1 MDTRPGE
8 DVVRQGD
15 VADAL
20 YVIYSGTL
28 KVMSRRQDNDQ
39 IELAS
44 LGPGDYFGE
53 IGLLQGIPRTAT
65 VTATSPGRL
74 LRIAGP
80 AFLQAVSSGR
90 SFTVAAGGCPSPPG
104 EQPRLSGHRHLPRR
118 RVADM
123 VLR

>member
-53 IGLLQGIPRTAT
+53 IGLLQGIPGTAT

-80 AFLQAVSSGR
+80 AFLQAVSSG
-90 SFTVAAGGCPSPPG
+90 VASLSLLEGAQARLLDNPAYQPSAPPEVPGAASPSP
-104 EQPRLSGHRHLPRR
+104 
-118 RVADM
+118 A
-123 VLR
+123 